1 MQSWETIGALLGLLG
16 GAVWFDVRTR
26 RIPNILVVGGALA
39 GILLAVVFD
48 GGSGLQ
54 RACLGGVLGLGLL
67 LPFYALRAMG
77 AGDVKLFAAIG
88 VFLGPN
94 QIFGAWLATLL
105 AGGILAIAA
114 AIVSGRLRQTAS
126 NLRLMLCLGATRLSG
141 SSTIS
146 VADVQGIVSN
156 GSKLPYSVAIALGT
170 VAFLIFL
177 QWQ

>member
-1 MQSWETIGALLGLLG
+1 MQSWETIGALLGLLT

-26 RIPNILVVGGALA
+26 RIPNILSAGGAAGGVVLA
-39 GILLAVVFD
+39 TAVS
-48 GGSGLQ
+48 GWSGLQ
-54 RACLGGVLGLGLL
+54 FAFLGGLLGLGLL

-88 VFLGPN
+88 VFLGPT

-105 AGGILAIAA
+105 AGGLLAVAA

-141 SSTIS
+141 SSTLS